1 MVVSVAQLLAEKN
14 SVISFSDTVSFILE
28 DNDFLNFHDVVQF
41 IYRNFNLVSDDVS
54 NCLASCSYD
63 RVKGVS
69 ESDEIAAE
77 SLETLEYLISVM
89 TPIY

>member
-41 IYRNFNLVSDDVS
+41 IGDGANL
-54 NCLASCSYD
+54 
-63 RVKGVS
+63 
-69 ESDEIAAE
+69 
-77 SLETLEYLISVM
+77 LI
-89 TPIY
+89 